1 MHTTSQLFPNA
12 RLSCG
17 LQRSLGCFH
26 RGDSPLCSKALGS
39 SVSQFH
45 HQVQGCHG
53 DSPWSWPRAGDPRA
67 QGGACPVAPRGAAPR
82 GRQSDAAA
90 SCCSAFAST
99 FSLSC
104 SFSSLFLSISKTLPT
119 TPYLLPL
126 KANAPP
132 LGPFWLSPAWAVGSG
147 LRFDVTSG

>member
-1 MHTTSQLFPNA
+1 MASH
-12 RLSCG
+12 
-17 LQRSLGCFH
+17 
-26 RGDSPLCSKALGS
+26 ALWA
-39 SVSQFH
+39 VFTVEIPH
-45 HQVQGCHG
+45 F
-53 DSPWSWPRAGDPRA
+53 
-67 QGGACPVAPRGAAPR
+67 APRLWEAQCLRFIVKCKDVTETHPGAGLGLGTPEHR
-82 GRQSDAAA
+82 EVPVLLRRVVRHLGDGGQTDAAA